1 MVPLRPT
8 TKGSQS
14 RSLSITN
21 RALSST
27 SSSKRSVESA
37 SFTNNYSDDL
47 DDEMGREKTGSSKA
61 SKLSENNIKHHNK
74 KSPSSKITIFESMCM
89 KYISKFESKNWR

>member
-1 MVPLRPT
+1 MVPLKPT
-8 TKGSQS
+8 MKGSQS

-21 RALSST
+21 RAPSST

-47 DDEMGREKTGSSKA
+47 DDKMGREKQVLG
-61 SKLSENNIKHHNK
+61 KLPNYQKTISNITIKNHHPA
-74 KSPSSKITIFESMCM
+74 KSPFLNQCT
-89 KYISKFESKNWR
+89 